1 MSLQQFGWDAGY
13 KQQFE
18 ELDTDHSCLP
28 ARVIYS
34 QRKLYRVVSEHGE
47 HQAEVSG
54 RLRYQ
59 ARFPADFPT
68 TGDWVGIRI
77 DPEEAAE
84 AGTVIIHFTLP
95 RRTWLSRN
103 AAGEKVE
110 EQLICAN
117 VDRVF
122 LVSGLDRD
130 FNLRRIERY
139 LSAVYEGGAQPVIVL
154 NKVDLCRDL
163 ATKLADL
170 GTISFDLPVI
180 CTDALS
186 GEGMNRL
193 DPYLEQGKT
202 VAFVG
207 SSGVGK
213 STLIN
218 RLMGVEVQVTRAL
231 RSDGKG
237 RHTTTHR
244 ELFQIPGRG
253 MVIDNPGMREL
264 QLWAFAEGVVD
275 TFSEIELLA
284 EQCRFSDC
292 RHGSEPGCAVQEQ
305 ISAGKLDRQ
314 RLRSY
319 LKQRRELEQLS
330 ETENLTSQDRYKLR
344 RQDGRLWEKEIRGRF
359 KDKY

>member
-1 MSLQQFGWDAGY
+1 MDLRQLGWSAEF

-18 ELDTDHSCLP
+18 ELDPDRSHLP
-28 ARVIYS
+28 ARVIYA
-34 QRKLYRVVSEHGE
+34 QRQLYRVIGEHGE
-47 HQAEVSG
+47 HRARVSG

-59 ARFPADFPT
+59 ARFPAEFPT
-68 TGDWVGIRI
+68 TGDWVGIWI
-77 DPEEAAE
+77 DPQD
-84 AGTVIIHFTLP
+84 AGNNATGIIHFIVP
-95 RRTWLSRN
+95 RRTWLSRK

-139 LSAVYEGGAQPVIVL
+139 LSAVYQGGAQPVIIL

-163 ATKLADL
+163 EIKMAEL
-170 GTISFDLPVI
+170 GTVAFDLPVI
-180 CTDALS
+180 CTNALS
-186 GEGMNRL
+186 GDGLNQL
-193 DPYLEQGKT
+193 DPYLEKEKT

-218 RLMGVEVQVTRAL
+218 SLLGREAQATRSL

-244 ELFQIPGRG
+244 ELFMIPGRG

-264 QLWAFAEGVVD
+264 QLWASEQQIGD
-275 TFSEIELLA
+275 TFAEIELLV

-292 RHGSEPGCAVQEQ
+292 RHGSESGCAVQEQ
-305 ISAGKLDRQ
+305 IAAG
-314 RLRSY
+314 RLEPKRLQSY
-319 LKQRRELEQLS
+319 LKQKREVEQLS
-330 ETENLTSQDRYKLR
+330 QTENLAGKDRYKLR
-344 RQDGRLWEKEIRGRF
+344 RQEGRQWDKEIRGRF

>member
-1 MSLQQFGWDAGY
+1 MNLQQFGWNAGFNRH
-13 KQQFE
+13 FE
-18 ELDTDHSCLP
+18 ELNTDQSCLP
-28 ARVIYS
+28 ARVIYA
-34 QRKLYRVVSEHGE
+34 QRQLYRVVSERE
-47 HQAEVSG
+47 EYQAQVSG

-68 TGDWVGIRI
+68 TGDWVGIRF
-77 DPEEAAE
+77 DPQDTGSGAA
-84 AGTVIIHFTLP
+84 GIIHFVVP
-95 RRTWLSRN
+95 RRTWLSRK
-103 AAGEKVE
+103 APGEKAE

-139 LSAVYEGGAQPVIVL
+139 LSTVYQGGAQPVIVL
-154 NKVDLCRDL
+154 NKVDLCPDL
-163 ATKLADL
+163 DLKLAEL
-170 GTISFDLPVI
+170 GIVSFGLPVI
-180 CTDALS
+180 CTNALS
-186 GEGMNRL
+186 GEGLNQL

-213 STLIN
+213 STIIN
-218 RLMGVEVQVTRAL
+218 ALLGREAQVTRNL

-244 ELFQIPGRG
+244 ELFLIPGRG

-264 QLWAFAEGVVD
+264 QLWASEQRVGDTFAE
-275 TFSEIELLA
+275 IEVLA
-284 EQCRFSDC
+284 ERCRFSDC

-305 ISAGKLDRQ
+305 IAAGKLDPK
-314 RLRSY
+314 RLGSY
-319 LKQRRELEQLS
+319 IKQRRELEQLS
-330 ETENLTSQDRYKLR
+330 RSESLTSQDRYKLR
-344 RQDGRLWEKEIRGRF
+344 RQEGRRWEKEIRDSF

>member
-34 QRKLYRVVSEHGE
+34 QRRLYRVVSEHGE
-47 HQAEVSG
+47 HQARVSG
-54 RLRYQ
+54 RLLYQ

-77 DPEEAAE
+77 DSQEAADS
-84 AGTVIIHFTLP
+84 GTVIIHFTLP

-117 VDRVF
+117 VERVF

-139 LSAVYEGGAQPVIVL
+139 LSAVYQGGAQPVIVL

-163 ATKLADL
+163 EDKMLELAAVA
-170 GTISFDLPVI
+170 FDLPVI
-180 CTDALS
+180 CTNALS
-186 GEGMNRL
+186 GEGYDQL
-193 DPYLEQGKT
+193 DPYLGQGET

-218 RLMGVEVQVTRAL
+218 RLLGREAQATRDL

-244 ELFQIPGRG
+244 ELFMIPGRG

-264 QLWAFAEGVVD
+264 QLWAQEERVGD
-275 TFSEIELLA
+275 TFAEIELLA

-292 RHGSEPGCAVQEQ
+292 RHGNEPGCAVQEQ
-305 ISAGKLDRQ
+305 IALGRLDPN

-319 LKQRRELEQLS
+319 LKQKGELEQLS
-330 ETENLTSQDRYKLR
+330 RSESLTSQGRYKLR
-344 RQDGRLWEKEIRGRF
+344 RQEGRRWEKEIRGRF

>member
-1 MSLQQFGWDAGY
+1 MHLEQLGWNAEF
-13 KQQFE
+13 KQRFE
-18 ELDTDHSCLP
+18 QLNSDQSCRP
-28 ARVIYS
+28 ARVIYA
-34 QRKLYRVVSEHGE
+34 QRQLYRVAGE
-47 HQAEVSG
+47 LGEVQGQVSG

-59 ARFPADFPT
+59 ARFPADFPAA
-68 TGDWVGIRI
+68 GDWVGIRV
-77 DPEEAAE
+77 DPREAPNHST
-84 AGTVIIHFTLP
+84 GIIHFLVP
-95 RRTWLSRN
+95 RRTWLSRK
-103 AAGEKVE
+103 APGDKTE

-170 GTISFDLPVI
+170 GAISFDLPVI

-344 RQDGRLWEKEIRGRF
+344 RQDGRRWEKEIRGRF

>member
-1 MSLQQFGWDAGY
+1 MNLQQFGWDAGF

-18 ELDTDHSCLP
+18 ELDADHSCLP
-28 ARVIYS
+28 ARVIYA
-34 QRKLYRVVSEHGE
+34 QRQLYRVIGE
-47 HQAEVSG
+47 RGEYQAQVSG
-54 RLRYQ
+54 RLHYQ

-77 DPEEAAE
+77 DPLDADNP
-84 AGTVIIHFTLP
+84 GTVIIHFTLP
-95 RRTWLSRN
+95 RRTWLSRK

-117 VDRVF
+117 VDTVF

-139 LSAVYEGGAQPVIVL
+139 LSAVYQGGAEPVIVL
-154 NKVDLCRDL
+154 NKVDLCPDL
-163 ATKLADL
+163 EIKLL
-170 GTISFDLPVI
+170 NLRTVSFDLPVI
-180 CTDALS
+180 CTNALS
-186 GEGMNRL
+186 GEGLKQL
-193 DPYLEQGKT
+193 DPYFEQGKT

-218 RLMGVEVQVTRAL
+218 RLLGRDAQETRDL

-244 ELFQIPGRG
+244 ELFPIPGRG

-264 QLWAFAEGVVD
+264 QLWAQEERVGD
-275 TFSEIELLA
+275 TFAEIELLA
-284 EQCRFSDC
+284 QRCRFGDC
-292 RHGSEPGCAVQEQ
+292 GHGDEPGCAVQEQ
-305 ISAGKLDRQ
+305 IAAGKLDPG

-319 LKQRRELEQLS
+319 LKQKRELEQLS
-330 ETENLTSQDRYKLR
+330 RSEALTSQDRYKLR
-344 RQDGRLWEKEIRGRF
+344 RREGRRWEKQIRHRF
-359 KDKY
+359 KDRY

>member
-1 MSLQQFGWDAGY
+1 MDLQQLGWSDEF

-18 ELDTDHSCLP
+18 ELDPDHLCLP
-28 ARVIYS
+28 ARVIYA
-34 QRKLYRVVSEHGE
+34 QRQLYRVVGEQGE
-47 HQAEVSG
+47 HRARVSG

-68 TGDWVGIRI
+68 AGDWVGIRF
-77 DPEEAAE
+77 DAQDTGHNAT
-84 AGTVIIHFTLP
+84 GVIHFILP
-95 RRTWLSRN
+95 RRSWLSRK
-103 AAGEKVE
+103 APGEKVE

-139 LSAVYEGGAQPVIVL
+139 LSAVYQSGAQPVIVL
-154 NKVDLCRDL
+154 NKADLCLDL
-163 ATKLADL
+163 EVKMLEI
-170 GTISFDLPVI
+170 GTVAFGVPVI
-180 CTDALS
+180 CTNALS
-186 GEGMNRL
+186 GEGL
-193 DPYLEQGKT
+193 SQLEPYLEQGKT

-218 RLMGVEVQVTRAL
+218 SLLGREAQATRSL

-244 ELFQIPGRG
+244 ELFMIPGRG

-264 QLWAFAEGVVD
+264 QLWAEEQRIGETFAE
-275 TFSEIELLA
+275 IEFLA
-284 EQCRFSDC
+284 RQCRFDDC
-292 RHGSEPGCAVQEQ
+292 RHGSEPGCAIQEQ
-305 ISAGKLDRQ
+305 IAAGKLDPK
-314 RLRSY
+314 RLQSY
-319 LKQRRELEQLS
+319 LKQKRELEQLS
-330 ETENLTSQDRYKLR
+330 RTESLTGKDRYKLR
-344 RQDGRLWEKEIRGRF
+344 RQEGRQWEREIRGRF

>member
-1 MSLQQFGWDAGY
+1 MNLQQFGWDAGFI
-13 KQQFE
+13 KQFE
-18 ELDTDHSCLP
+18 ELNSDQSCQP
-28 ARVIYS
+28 ARVIYA
-34 QRKLYRVVSEHGE
+34 QRQLYRVVGELGE
-47 HQAEVSG
+47 HEARVSG

-59 ARFPADFPT
+59 ARFPADFPAA
-68 TGDWVGIRI
+68 GDWVGIRI
-77 DPEEAAE
+77 DPREAADT
-84 AGTVIIHFTLP
+84 GTVIIHFTLP
-95 RRTWLSRN
+95 RKTWLSRS

-110 EQLICAN
+110 EQMICAN

-154 NKVDLCRDL
+154 NKADLCRDL
-163 ATKLADL
+163 ETKMLDL
-170 GTISFDLPVI
+170 GKVVFDLPVI

-218 RLMGVEVQVTRAL
+218 RLMGVEVQMTRAL

-264 QLWAFAEGVVD
+264 QLWAFAEGVGD

-284 EQCRFSDC
+284 ARCRFSDC

-305 ISAGKLDRQ
+305 ISAGKLDPK

-319 LKQRRELEQLS
+319 LKQKRELEQLS
-330 ETENLTSQDRYKLR
+330 ETENLTSQERYKLR
-344 RQDGRLWEKEIRGRF
+344 RQDGRRWEKEIRGRF
-359 KDKY
+359 NDIY